1 MKKREYLSV
10 PTTGGSSLL
19 VIFAVL
25 CLVVFS
31 LLSLNTV
38 LAEKRISEASARAAE
53 EWYAAD
59 LQAQEIFARL
69 RAGEQVPGVIR
80 TERRVSYSVH
90 ISGHQTLLVVLKETD
105 GCWEVVSW
113 RAEAHPEDGN
123 STLPVWQGT
132 EKEETYG

>member
-10 PTTGGSSLL
+10 PATGGSSLL

-53 EWYAAD
+53 DWYAAD
-59 LQAQEIFARL
+59 FQAQEIFAQL
-69 RAGEQVPGVIR
+69 RAGEQVPGVSR
-80 TERRVSYSVH
+80 TGQRVSYSVP
-90 ISGHQTLLVVLKETD
+90 ISGHQTLLVVLEERD
-105 GCWEVVSW
+105 GCWEVISW
-113 RAEAHPEDGN
+113 RADAHPEDGD

-132 EKEETYG
+132 EKEEEYG